1 MLRACGSGTAY
12 GLSICGV
19 FKVGG
24 GGGGAGLRFK
34 SLSLEPAKR

>member
-24 GGGGAGLRFK
+24 GGGVGLGLGLRV
-34 SLSLEPAKR
+34 